1 MIFRTKSDLGPLML
15 RVALGGVM
23 FPHGAQKA
31 IGAFNGPG
39 FTKTMENFTTG
50 LQMPYVIG
58 LLVIVAEFLG
68 AIGLVFGFLTRVCAL
83 GILAVMIGAVAM
95 VHAQHGFFMN
105 WFGKQAGEGFEYHL
119 LAGSIALVLLIKGG
133 GAFSVDRAIAG
144 GE

>member
-1 MIFRTKSDLGPLML
+1 MIFRTKSDLGPLL
-15 RVALGGVM
+15 IRIALGGVM

-31 IGAFNGPG
+31 IGAFDGKG
-39 FTKTMENFTTG
+39 FTKTMESFTTG
-50 LQMPYVIG
+50 MDMPYVVA

-68 AIGLVFGFLTRVCAL
+68 AIGLVFGFLTRVCAV
-83 GILAVMIGAVAM
+83 GILAVMVGAVAM

-105 WFGKQAGEGFEYHL
+105 WFGEQAGEGYEYHL
-119 LAGSIALVLLIKGG
+119 LAGAMALLLLIKGG